1 MQFKDEASKFED
13 EKSLLLNEHMDK
25 MRSRSK
31 ELLDL
36 MKEMGV
42 NIEQPTASGEDEG
55 GDGGRGSSDL
65 EEVIEACRVAFQN
78 FQENKTALQELI
90 DEREEIARE
99 KEDMG
104 FELSRA
110 NAELD
115 LLRNRFEKSD
125 AGKLEQQLQTVNEES
140 RELKNDFFIKF
151 QSFS

>member
-1 MQFKDEASKFED
+1 
-13 EKSLLLNEHMDK
+13 
-25 MRSRSK
+25 
-31 ELLDL
+31 

-42 NIEQPTASGEDEG
+42 NIEPSTSGEDDVGHRDFGEI
-55 GDGGRGSSDL
+55 
-65 EEVIEACRVAFQN
+65 IEACRVAFQN
-78 FQENKTALQELI
+78 YQENKTALQELI

-110 NAELD
+110 NAELE

-125 AGKLEQQLQTVNEES
+125 AGKLAQQLETEREES

-151 QSFS
+151 QSFSQEIETLKSKLQSYE